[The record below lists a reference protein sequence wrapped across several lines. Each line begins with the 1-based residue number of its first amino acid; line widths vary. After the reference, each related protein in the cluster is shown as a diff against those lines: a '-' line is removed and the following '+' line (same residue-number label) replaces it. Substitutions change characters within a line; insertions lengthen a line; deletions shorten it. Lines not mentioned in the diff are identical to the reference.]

1 MKYVVIKLKLNKYR
15 FEWFSKQSQEPGY
28 ECIGIERQQNDISR
42 YPPAAKNGETL
53 K

>member
-1 MKYVVIKLKLNKYR
+1 MI
-15 FEWFSKQSQEPGY
+15 FEAIAGTGY